1 MKQIR
6 TFLILASAIAFT
18 WACTSDKEPLPDTTD
33 CTNVL
38 TITATTEVSSNCGQT
53 DGGFT
58 VAVTGGSG
66 NYTYQIGAT
75 AAQSSPEFQNLAAGV
90 YTVTA
95 TDGDSGCTGEIELQ
109 VRNQDGVNA
118 TLATTESDCNVPGG
132 TIQLTATDG
141 VQPYEYKL
149 DDGAFQAAA
158 DFGDLAPGAYN
169 VTVRDANGCEV
180 ELQAQIGSTVTFG
193 AIRTLV
199 QTNCAVSGCHN
210 GSISPDF
217 RNDTN
222 ILGRSSRIQSRTSS
236 RSMPPSTSG
245 RSLSNEE
252 IASIVCWVN
261 DGAPSN

>member
-1 MKQIR
+1 MKQVR
-6 TFLILASAIAFT
+6 PLLIFALAISFA
-18 WACTSDKEPLPDTTD
+18 WACTSEKEPLPENTD
-33 CTNVL
+33 CLNVL
-38 TITATTEVSSNCGQT
+38 SITTTNEVSSNCGQS

-58 VAVTGGSG
+58 LSVTGGSG
-66 NYTYQIGAT
+66 NYTYQIGA
-75 AAQSSPEFQNLAAGV
+75 AAEQSSATFQNIAAGV

-95 TDGDSGCTGEIELQ
+95 IDGDSGCTSEIELQ

-118 TLATTESDCNVPGG
+118 SLSTTESDCNVPGG

-141 VQPYEYKL
+141 VLPYEYKL
-149 DDGAFQAAA
+149 EDGAFQSVA
-158 DFGDLAPGAYN
+158 DFSDLAPGAYS

-217 RNDTN
+217 RNDAN
-222 ILGRSSRIQSRTSS
+222 IVGRSSRIRIRTSA
-236 RSMPPSTSG
+236 RSMPPASSG
-245 RSLSNEE
+245 RTLSTEE
-252 IASIVCWVN
+252 IANIVCWVN
-261 DGAPSN
+261 DGASGN

>member
-1 MKQIR
+1 MKQIKSI
-6 TFLILASAIAFT
+6 LILSLIIFST
-18 WACTSDKEPLPDTTD
+18 WACTSEKEPLPDTTD

-38 TITATTEVSSNCGQT
+38 TIEATSEVASNCGQS

-58 VAVTGGSG
+58 VAATGGSG
-66 NYTYQIGAT
+66 NYTYQIASAGSQT
-75 AAQSSPEFQNLAAGV
+75 SPVFENLAAGV
-90 YTVTA
+90 YTVVA
-95 TDGDSGCTGEIELQ
+95 TDSDLGCTAEIQLQ

-118 TLATTESDCNVPGG
+118 TVATTESDCNVPGG

-149 DDGAFQAAA
+149 DDGTFQAS
-158 DFGDLAPGAYN
+158 DNFTGIAPGSYM

-180 ELQAQIGSTVTFG
+180 ELQAQVGSTVVF
-193 AIRTLV
+193 ASIRSLV

-217 RNDTN
+217 RNDAT
-222 ILGRSSRIQSRTSS
+222 IIGRASRIQSRTSS
-236 RSMPPSTSG
+236 RTMPPSSSG

-252 IASIVCWVN
+252 IANIVCWVN
-261 DGAPSN
+261 DGAPGN

>member
-6 TFLILASAIAFT
+6 SLLIFALVISFA
-18 WACTSDKEPLPDTTD
+18 WACTSEKEPLPDATD
-33 CTNVL
+33 CINVL
-38 TITATTEVSSNCGQT
+38 TIAATNEVSSNCGQS

-58 VAVTGGSG
+58 LSVTGGSG

-75 AAQSSPEFQNLAAGV
+75 ASQASPVFENLAAGV

-95 TDGDSGCTGEIELQ
+95 TDVDSGCTSEIDQQ

-118 TLATTESDCNVPGG
+118 TVATTESDCNVPGG

-141 VQPYEYKL
+141 VEPYEYKL
-149 DDGAFQAAA
+149 DDGAFQSAAGFS
-158 DFGDLAPGAYN
+158 DIAPGAYT
-169 VTVRDANGCEV
+169 VTVKDANGCEV
-180 ELQAQIGSTVTFG
+180 ELQAQVGSTVLFG
-193 AIRTLV
+193 SIRALV

-217 RNDTN
+217 RNDAN
-222 ILGRSSRIQSRTSS
+222 IVGRSSRIRSRTSA
-236 RSMPPSTSG
+236 RSMPPSSSG
-245 RSLSNEE
+245 RTLSTEE

-261 DGAPSN
+261 DGAPAN